1 MIKKMF
7 IVGCLFTFGCTTMQS
22 KPIVYFDRNHDPVQY
37 RQDLAM
43 CESWSEGAAYEG
55 TASVA
60 DGAVTGG
67 LAGALLGAALGA
79 ALSAAIGFDPGVGA
93 MVGTAAGGIQGLAGG
108 AAYSA
113 TEREHRRR
121 EAILLCLK
129 KNGYD
134 AAY

>member
-1 MIKKMF
+1 MIKKTV
-7 IVGCLFTFGCTTMQS
+7 IIGCLLTFGCATMQS
-22 KPIVYFDRNHDPVQY
+22 RPIVYPDGNHNSAQY

-79 ALSAAIGFDPGVGA
+79 ALSAAIGFDPGIGA
-93 MVGTAAGGIQGLAGG
+93 MVGTTAGGIQGLAGG

-113 TEREHRRR
+113 AEREHRRK
-121 EAILLCLK
+121 EAVLLCLK